1 MSSLVHLSMKAE
13 EALELLDKIP
23 KQEQLTALQK
33 LILCYAWD
41 GLTYPEI
48 ADKMGYAH
56 EYIKHVGNQIWRS
69 LSQTLGEPVSKY
81 NFRAAMQRYARRQRL

>member
-1 MSSLVHLSMKAE
+1 MKAD

-23 KQEQLTALQK
+23 KREQLTTLQK
-33 LILCYAWD
+33 LVLRYAWE

-48 ADKMGYAH
+48 AEKVGYAH
-56 EYIKHVGNQIWRS
+56 EYIKHVGNQVWRS
-69 LSQTLGEPVSKY
+69 LSLTLGEPVSKY